1 MEASALLDAH
11 VQLKRAYT
19 ALNEALDPTRQIAEA
34 ADRNDEVSAQMLVS
48 MRQDPTD
55 KLAMAQQALAQQR
68 QALPE
73 NDGARL
79 AALLKGAA
87 AETPEETPLV
97 SQIAL
102 NQRVLKQLVELDRAV
117 SRKLA
122 REKSIYQ

>member
-19 ALNEALDPTRQIAEA
+19 ALNEALDLTRQIAEA